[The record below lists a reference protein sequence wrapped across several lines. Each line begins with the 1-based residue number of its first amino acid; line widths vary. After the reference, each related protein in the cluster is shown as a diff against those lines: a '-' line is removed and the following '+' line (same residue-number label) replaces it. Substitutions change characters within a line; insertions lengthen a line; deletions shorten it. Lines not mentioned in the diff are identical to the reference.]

1 MLPVWLEVILAWL
14 ALGWLLNAV
23 GFVKLYRNF
32 LNKAAS
38 LEKYNEGYKDSMHN
52 IRTHCKVQ
60 GEFPS
65 EKWILSTMNKRIET
79 KEDLMEHGVE
89 NLDHRSINNY
99 YFR

>member
-1 MLPVWLEVILAWL
+1 
-14 ALGWLLNAV
+14 
-23 GFVKLYRNF
+23 
-32 LNKAAS
+32 
-38 LEKYNEGYKDSMHN
+38 MHN